1 MTRAKHRLM
10 LVTTALSEDKLT
22 DLELGSGKADFAGLI
37 EMTLGKLGQPKDVSL
52 GGIEAAMAW
61 QAAGEGVAW
70 IETRTKE
77 EEAKARRQAGGRA
90 SIVAQR
96 YTPAQVL
103 EKLRPSKPAD
113 GKMYGWKPSSDEPGG
128 RELGNL
134 VHGLMQSLGWDIEGF
149 LGGLEDANVAPESV
163 ALKAPAIELVR
174 KCLASAEVRTLLGE
188 APQGVTLWLERKAAL
203 VHEGK
208 LLSAVF
214 DRVHVIPGQSAT
226 VIDYKTND
234 CSVEALREMYQGQ
247 MDMYRVAVAKLCGLE
262 VGKVRCVLVHVR
274 KGELVEC

>member
-1 MTRAKHRLM
+1 MR
-10 LVTTALSEDKLT
+10 
-22 DLELGSGKADFAGLI
+22 G
-37 EMTLGKLGQPKDVSL
+37 
-52 GGIEAAMAW
+52 
-61 QAAGEGVAW
+61 
-70 IETRTKE
+70 
-77 EEAKARRQAGGRA
+77 
-90 SIVAQR
+90 SIVAKR

-113 GKMYGWKPSSDEPGG
+113 GKIYGWKPASDEPGG

-134 VHGLMQSLGWDIEGF
+134 VHGLMQGLGWDIEGF
-149 LGGLEDANVAPESV
+149 LGGLENATVAPESV
-163 ALKAPAIELVR
+163 ALKTPAIELVR
-174 KCLASAEVRTLLGE
+174 KCLASAEVRKLLGE

-214 DRVHVIPGQSAT
+214 DRVHVIPGESAT

-247 MDMYRVAVAKLCGLE
+247 MDLYRLAVAKLCGLE

-274 KGELVEC
+274 LGQLVEA

>member
-37 EMTLGKLGQPKDVSL
+37 EMTLGKLGKPTDVSL

-61 QAAGEGVAW
+61 QADGEGAAW
-70 IETRTKE
+70 IEVRTKE
-77 EEAKARRQAGGRA
+77 EEAKARRQAGVRA
-90 SIVAQR
+90 SIVAKR

-113 GKMYGWKPSSDEPGG
+113 GKIYGWKPSSDEPGG

-134 VHGLMQSLGWDIEGF
+134 VHGLMQGLGWDIDGF
-149 LGGLEDANVAPESV
+149 LGGLETANVAPESA

-174 KCLASAEVRTLLGE
+174 KCLASAEVRKLLGE
-188 APQGVTLWLERKAAL
+188 APQGATLWLERKAAL

-234 CSVEALREMYQGQ
+234 CSLAALKDKYQGQ
-247 MDMYRVAVAKLCGLE
+247 MDLYRIAVAKLCGLE